1 MSIHTGELST
11 GLIHVTSVIN
21 DHTHWGSINMFINM
35 FIGVISLIYKIYSC
49 NQSYH
54 INANLYWRQH
64 TV

>member
-21 DHTHWGSINMFINM
+21 DHTHWGRINMFIR
-35 FIGVISLIYKIYSC
+35 VISLIYKIYSC

-54 INANLYWRQH
+54 INANPYWRQH